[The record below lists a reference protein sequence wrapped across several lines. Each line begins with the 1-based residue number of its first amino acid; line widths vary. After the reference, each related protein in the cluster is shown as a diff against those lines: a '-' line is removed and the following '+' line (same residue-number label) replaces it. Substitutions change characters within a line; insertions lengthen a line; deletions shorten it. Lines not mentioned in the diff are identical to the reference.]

1 MRARESHPPSHASH
15 ASRAGFALPL
25 ALFALVVLTLLVGLL
40 FDGSVQEVRVAR
52 GQVATARAQAMAESA
67 FADLLDSRADSSLLL
82 ATRGIARQSSLA
94 GRGDTAFV
102 VLQAL
107 GGGTV
112 RVSITARAW
121 SGAIRADVGTVA
133 FLRVLRDSSGPPGAL
148 QYRRL
153 PGWWWA
159 PIP

>member
-1 MRARESHPPSHASH
+1 LH

-25 ALFALVVLTLLVGLL
+25 ALFAILVLTIFVGLL
-40 FDGSVQEVRVAR
+40 FDLGVQEVRVAR
-52 GQVATARAQAMAESA
+52 GQVATARAQAAAESA
-67 FADLLDSRADSSLLL
+67 FADLLDTRADSSLLL
-82 ATRGIARQSSLA
+82 AAIGTARQSTLA
-94 GRGDTAFV
+94 GREDTAVV

-107 GGGTV
+107 GGATV

-121 SGAIRADVGTVA
+121 SGAIRGDVGMVA

-148 QYRRL
+148 QFRRL